1 MWYFC
6 QKLEFTSNKI
16 ANDLYLPTGV
26 PNHTFSF
33 HENYGESNDGFK
45 VSVDLLREVTEVSE
59 VLQKN
64 QDILD
69 VFLSTR
75 LWDLTPYPEQ
85 LKPNKTVNAFF
96 FFFFLKIPF
105 LVGNL
110 GYHFLP
116 NWKSPKFPKLSTNK
130 FT

>member
-16 ANDLYLPTGV
+16 ANDLYLPTGA

-45 VSVDLLREVTEVSE
+45 VSVDLLREVTDVSE

-96 FFFFLKIPF
+96 FFFF
-105 LVGNL
+105 
-110 GYHFLP
+110 
-116 NWKSPKFPKLSTNK
+116 
-130 FT
+130 